1 MNVKEILNIAKERKV
16 KLKVSIEK
24 LVECAHKKIKYYA
37 TLKKESCTYMVPP
50 IINDTPLYDI
60 TYVVKEI
67 FKVLDSEGYIVT
79 AYPNGRLDICWNEKL
94 VQEKINTD
102 SYVVSLEEKKLRNIT
117 KKKKNVDQKFS
128 FLANPAKIKISDP
141 LDDQVKKILG
151 DKDSQQNKYKKM
163 VGNFNKI

>member
-1 MNVKEILNIAKERKV
+1 MNVQEILNISKERKV

-24 LVECAHKKIKYYA
+24 LVECTHKKIKYYA

-79 AYPNGRLDICWNEKL
+79 AYPNGRLDICWNE
-94 VQEKINTD
+94 
-102 SYVVSLEEKKLRNIT
+102 
-117 KKKKNVDQKFS
+117 
-128 FLANPAKIKISDP
+128 
-141 LDDQVKKILG
+141 
-151 DKDSQQNKYKKM
+151 
-163 VGNFNKI
+163 